1 MNYLLGYEKLHVTD
15 SINRRNLMDTQK
27 YRDVRIAEEL
37 VLEIEEAREEGYDTV
52 RQSVPTNCTS
62 VIHFPPDG
70 GPATIGGCAGGCGFI
85 DRFLGRACQIVTQKS
100 PDSVLT
106 FCDCN
111 GGWWD
116 RIFK

>member
-1 MNYLLGYEKLHVTD
+1 MDNQKF
-15 SINRRNLMDTQK
+15 RN
-27 YRDVRIAEEL
+27 VPIAEEL
-37 VLEIEEAREEGYDTV
+37 FLEIEKARKKGAATI
-52 RQSVPTNCTS
+52 RRSAPNNCTA

-85 DRFLGRACQIVTQKS
+85 DWILGRSCQTVTQKS

-106 FCDCN
+106 FCTCT